1 MPAIHPPTRA
11 GYDNQRTVFPQDE
24 EEQSTSDRS
33 HSARTLAWE
42 RTRGW
47 KKLLPEADIANCIA
61 FSKLRC
67 IITLVS
73 LVLFITDIPRTG
85 LGVRNLLAHY
95 PFPLMPSTAV
105 RFGPFNYPVLHIWRR
120 DNGSDS
126 GAFAGL
132 KGTQPIAAARVW
144 SYQYD
149 TTSVGLRGAVDLLNV
164 SEFPSV
170 LLYKPLPGQSATNAS
185 SLIDLSTVFTML
197 DGFITASQNYLRP
210 TINHPT
216 MLRYAT
222 KHNWI
227 DRLHHYIVRFA
238 TKNAA
243 WRLHSLHAPHI
254 SKDTLAICSN
264 SGIGQRSSPHPRFC
278 NHPGIWKCKHPL
290 NASLPDVRL
299 WDHMDLR
306 LQSLQQQ
313 YPDLRL
319 QVAVVSSQ
327 RLSSTLGA
335 MRSTFY
341 NYEALEIIVLTR
353 GRRCVASSGANVA
366 TCTTVFVDDY
376 RYERDIVQTNL
387 VDWYGIISVLRG
399 GAQAYVWVRVLL
411 LGYGAYTAAS
421 RSNSLLVSMASIVF
435 KIPFQVIVYSSLLPV
450 SAYVGALVLDS
461 SFTDIFLDSYWASVG
476 GAVNFQWFP
485 FIQTTSV
492 QMRCVWL
499 LALFASV
506 VLFAMRRSRY
516 YDDGI
521 PGIRGLLIGFTSS
534 LTVFGPYKSIYY
546 RDMDITSIFRVPD
559 EGPTMD
565 VVHSSNPGDYFNSSS
580 NGRWQTSEA
589 DHRFNRYQSHSARTL
604 TWERTRKWHKL
615 LPQPDIHSSVV
626 LSKLRCIITLV
637 SLVLLMT
644 DIPRTGLGVRN
655 LQEYYPIP
663 LMPSTAVRF
672 GPFSYPVVHIWR
684 RGNESGSDGDGT
696 RDSSAQFQRGKEAA
710 RVWSYQYDTTSVGLR
725 GAVALL
731 NVSKFPA
738 FLLYKPQ
745 QNQPA
750 TNADSFLPLNA
761 TFTMLDA
768 FIAAAV
774 SQLSREDNTT
784 SATLRYATKHNWVDR
799 IHHYVVSFASKNEAW
814 RLHSLHAPHISKDT
828 LAICSNSG
836 IGQRSSPHPRFCNH
850 PGIWK
855 CKHPLNASLPDV
867 RLWDHMDLR
876 LQSLQ
881 QQYPDL
887 RLQVAVVSSQR
898 LSSTLGAMRSTFYN
912 YEALEIIVLT
922 RGRRCVASSGANV
935 ATCTTVFVDDYRY
948 ERDIVQ
954 TNLIDWYGIISML
967 RGGAQ
972 TYVWVRL
979 ALLTYGAYIAA
990 GRRVEGKSTSDSR
1003 WVSTAKIVLKIPFQV
1018 IVYSSLLPVS
1028 LYVAALVL
1036 DSSFMDIF
1044 LDSYWASV
1052 AGSVNFELVPFLN
1065 TTAVQMRNVWLLA
1078 LLGFLVVFVT
1088 RKTRSH
1094 WHDGVP
1100 GIRGLLISFTST
1112 LTICGPYKKA
1122 TLRDTNI
1129 TSVFPI
1135 ADEGSIM
1142 DIIHCSPSGYMNS
1155 SSYIFDDSA
1164 TMLLFCIGAVVTL
1177 AMIIKAFGSL
1187 TPRSSWIHRETEGV
1201 VLSSTPIVPTGARS
1215 LWPTSVLTIRF
1226 HAATRSQMPRQGAS
1240 RPQVA
1245 ASLTIDMLPSPSRQ
1259 VWRFSLAANGNL
1271 RRGVH
1276 CYSTEYRSI
1285 IQLMNIAM
1293 MTDPWSLLWLRVLGI
1308 QLYLYKIHNDVSS
1321 TRSTSYAV
1329 ILPFREDEMEEYTG
1343 MSSGDY
1349 QLLDSANSRDVP
1361 MSVLLQCG

>member
-1 MPAIHPPTRA
+1 MAQTPPPTRHPQLCRPLQA
-11 GYDNQRTVFPQDE
+11 AMYHHTRITCATHDRHPANRSGRTKP
-24 EEQSTSDRS
+24 
-33 HSARTLAWE
+33 AR
-42 RTRGW
+42 
-47 KKLLPEADIANCIA
+47 I
-61 FSKLRC
+61 
-67 IITLVS
+67 
-73 LVLFITDIPRTG
+73 
-85 LGVRNLLAHY
+85 
-95 PFPLMPSTAV
+95 
-105 RFGPFNYPVLHIWRR
+105 
-120 DNGSDS
+120 
-126 GAFAGL
+126 
-132 KGTQPIAAARVW
+132 
-144 SYQYD
+144 
-149 TTSVGLRGAVDLLNV
+149 
-164 SEFPSV
+164 
-170 LLYKPLPGQSATNAS
+170 
-185 SLIDLSTVFTML
+185 
-197 DGFITASQNYLRP
+197 
-210 TINHPT
+210 
-216 MLRYAT
+216 
-222 KHNWI
+222 
-227 DRLHHYIVRFA
+227 
-238 TKNAA
+238 
-243 WRLHSLHAPHI
+243 
-254 SKDTLAICSN
+254 
-264 SGIGQRSSPHPRFC
+264 
-278 NHPGIWKCKHPL
+278 
-290 NASLPDVRL
+290 LPD
-299 WDHMDLR
+299 
-306 LQSLQQQ
+306 S
-313 YPDLRL
+313 
-319 QVAVVSSQ
+319 
-327 RLSSTLGA
+327 
-335 MRSTFY
+335 
-341 NYEALEIIVLTR
+341 
-353 GRRCVASSGANVA
+353 ANA
-366 TCTTVFVDDY
+366 
-376 RYERDIVQTNL
+376 
-387 VDWYGIISVLRG
+387 
-399 GAQAYVWVRVLL
+399 
-411 LGYGAYTAAS
+411 
-421 RSNSLLVSMASIVF
+421 
-435 KIPFQVIVYSSLLPV
+435 
-450 SAYVGALVLDS
+450 
-461 SFTDIFLDSYWASVG
+461 
-476 GAVNFQWFP
+476 
-485 FIQTTSV
+485 
-492 QMRCVWL
+492 
-499 LALFASV
+499 
-506 VLFAMRRSRY
+506 
-516 YDDGI
+516 
-521 PGIRGLLIGFTSS
+521 
-534 LTVFGPYKSIYY
+534 
-546 RDMDITSIFRVPD
+546 
-559 EGPTMD
+559 
-565 VVHSSNPGDYFNSSS
+565 H
-580 NGRWQTSEA
+580 
-589 DHRFNRYQSHSARTL
+589 
-604 TWERTRKWHKL
+604 
-615 LPQPDIHSSVV
+615 
-626 LSKLRCIITLV
+626 
-637 SLVLLMT
+637 
-644 DIPRTGLGVRN
+644 
-655 LQEYYPIP
+655 
-663 LMPSTAVRF
+663 TAVRF

-828 LAICSNSG
+828 LAYAPIV
-836 IGQRSSPHPRFCNH
+836 
-850 PGIWK
+850 
-855 CKHPLNASLPDV
+855 ASDN
-867 RLWDHMDLR
+867 DLR
-876 LQSLQ
+876 RILASAIIQEFGSANTRSTHH
-881 QQYPDL
+881 YPT
-887 RLQVAVVSSQR
+887 LQVAVVSSQR

-948 ERDIVQ
+948 ER
-954 TNLIDWYGIISML
+954 ISS
-967 RGGAQ
+967 RP
-972 TYVWVRL
+972 TSSTDSVPSH
-979 ALLTYGAYIAA
+979 
-990 GRRVEGKSTSDSR
+990 RVLEL
-1003 WVSTAKIVLKIPFQV
+1003 V
-1018 IVYSSLLPVS
+1018 PVS